1 MAEKVVWAPMP
12 PSKRAKQFAPFQ
24 ALKGLNEAIA
34 NKERLITPRRE
45 LTEDSIAEINR
56 VLINLTSGS
65 LVTAVYYCDFAQEYQ
80 QLTGYV
86 SIRHLNVEID
96 PFIVQLHIVM
106 FIHQCIQLVIVAVG
120 VFLQKVIPP
129 VIQIEI
135 VVGPYHMV
143 FCAHGSHLI
152 FPVP

>member
-34 NKERLITPRRE
+34 NKERLITPCRE

-86 SIRHLNVEID
+86 KKVDPLCKCLQIGIVSIDFRDISNLWADNN
-96 PFIVQLHIVM
+96 
-106 FIHQCIQLVIVAVG
+106 
-120 VFLQKVIPP
+120 
-129 VIQIEI
+129 
-135 VVGPYHMV
+135 
-143 FCAHGSHLI
+143 
-152 FPVP
+152 